1 MSRPFPIV
9 EARSRYLQ
17 HTGEYL
23 PNGELHV
30 VGASGAMKG
39 IESQIQPTVYLEAG
53 REMNIVSS
61 IKFSRCWAGYSPSK
75 IVRSA
80 PYRVDD
86 TNFRSRSGSH
96 RRRR

>member
-53 REMNIVSS
+53 PRNEYCVVHQV
-61 IKFSRCWAGYSPSK
+61 FALLG
-75 IVRSA
+75 
-80 PYRVDD
+80 RVF
-86 TNFRSRSGSH
+86 TVENCSLGPI
-96 RRRR
+96 